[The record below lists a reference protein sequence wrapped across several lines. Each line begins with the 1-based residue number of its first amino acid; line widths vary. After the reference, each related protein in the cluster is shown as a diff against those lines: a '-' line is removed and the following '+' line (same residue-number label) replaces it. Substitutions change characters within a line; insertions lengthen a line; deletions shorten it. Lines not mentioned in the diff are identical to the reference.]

1 MIDSTADGVNDGV
14 RRKASGVTKRS
25 EGTETNGKAWW
36 RTALSWLVRGL
47 GLALFV
53 GAVVAVGP
61 DKIWLGLRHAD
72 PWPLVPAFVLGVIP
86 FVFGKSRR
94 WAGLVDGLG
103 LPRLRPGEAFR
114 LYAIG
119 LWAGQVTPGQAGD
132 FIKAWYLRGRGAAL
146 PAALLSCFLD
156 RLFDL
161 TALLLLSGCALVAV
175 AGGGGRSMVL
185 IAVVLVATCV
195 ALAAVVTERW
205 RPPVFAF
212 LARVTP
218 RALRE
223 RLAGIPSLHAL
234 AELRLDARHLLP
246 ALGWTAG
253 TWLLSTFRVWLCFI
267 ALDVRLP
274 VADFFLV
281 TMLAGTAGIISV
293 AGLGTRDVVMV
304 AYLSRFGYDGGTAIA
319 LSFLMLA
326 LNLTNIV
333 PGFLLWLREPV
344 PLRGGAAEEPGLPA
358 RADAAVPAAISLARE
373 P

>member
-1 MIDSTADGVNDGV
+1 M
-14 RRKASGVTKRS
+14 TKQAAGA
-25 EGTETNGKAWW
+25 EAKGTAWW

-47 GLALFV
+47 GLALFI

-61 DKIWLGLRHAD
+61 AHIWEGLRHAD
-72 PWPLVPAFVLGVIP
+72 PWPLIPAFVIGVIP
-86 FVFGKSRR
+86 FVFGKSLR

-132 FIKAWYLRGRGAAL
+132 FLKAWYLRGRGAPL

-161 TALLLLSGCALVAV
+161 VALLVLSGCALIAV

-185 IAVVLVATCV
+185 IVFVLLATCV
-195 ALAAVVTERW
+195 ALGGIVTEGW
-205 RPPVFAF
+205 RQPVLAF

-218 RALRE
+218 RAVRE
-223 RLAGIPSLHAL
+223 RVEGIPALQSLAT
-234 AELRLDARHLLP
+234 LRLDARHLLP
-246 ALGWTAG
+246 AIGWTVG
-253 TWLLSTFRVWLCFI
+253 PWLLSMFRVWLCFV

-281 TMLAGTAGIISV
+281 TMLAGTAGIISI

-304 AYLSRFGYDGGTAIA
+304 TYLSRFGYGGGTAVA

-326 LNLTNIV
+326 LNLSNIV

-344 PLRGGAAEEPGLPA
+344 PLRGGGTDEPVLPE
-358 RADAAVPAAISLARE
+358 RSDAAGATAIGLARE
-373 P
+373 Q